1 MKDTVVTLGVSRTNN
16 NVVNLQISD
25 AHSGDRLTEVKI
37 SLENYALLLTGLH
50 GVQAI
55 ASVNEGCNIAK
66 KRTTERVLMP
76 KVNSYDK
83 DVIKEAVHKH
93 FEENYKD
100 SGWVL
105 QNDGTS
111 SQQPLLESHQY
122 VIKCYENVENP
133 LDCERGL

>member
-16 NVVNLQISD
+16 NVVNLQIND

-50 GVQAI
+50 GVQAV
-55 ASVNEGCNIAK
+55 ALVNENCNIAK
-66 KRTTERVLMP
+66 KRTTECVLMS
-76 KVNSYDK
+76 KVDSYDK
-83 DVIKEAVHKH
+83 EVVKEAVHEH

-100 SGWVL
+100 SGWIL
-105 QNDGTS
+105 QDDGTR

-122 VIKCYENVENP
+122 SIKRYEDVENP
-133 LDCERGL
+133 LECERGY